1 MAFGFAA
8 AGRGDFR
15 IILGVSDLKT
25 RVVLAD
31 DHKLFRA
38 TLSNLLQR
46 HPDIE
51 VVGQAGDGIEAVEL
65 VRSLLPDVVVTD
77 MRMPR
82 LTGSAAIAQF
92 RAAHA
97 GIKVI
102 VLSVNSVHVLA
113 SQMLAAGAHGYVTK
127 ADAEELPRAIRA
139 VMNGVEYLS
148 PEVAATP
155 PRRDLS

>member
-1 MAFGFAA
+1 M
-8 AGRGDFR
+8 
-15 IILGVSDLKT
+15 KT

-31 DHKLFRA
+31 DHKPFREA
-38 TLSNLLQR
+38 LGHMLQR

-77 MRMPR
+77 MRMPK
-82 LTGSAAIAQF
+82 LTGSAAIGQY

-102 VLSVNSVHVLA
+102 VLSVNSAHIFA

-127 ADAEELPRAIRA
+127 ADAEELPHAIRD
-139 VMNGVEYLS
+139 VMDGREYIS
-148 PEVAATP
+148 PEVAAAAP
-155 PRRDLS
+155 AQPAR

>member
-1 MAFGFAA
+1 M
-8 AGRGDFR
+8 
-15 IILGVSDLKT
+15 KT

-31 DHKLFRA
+31 DHKLFRE
-38 TLSNLLQR
+38 TLCNLLQR

-51 VVGQAGDGIEAVEL
+51 VVGQAGDGTEAVEL

-82 LTGSAAIAQF
+82 LTGGAAIAQF
-92 RAAHA
+92 RAGHA
-97 GIKVI
+97 GVKVI

-127 ADAEELPRAIRA
+127 ADAEELPSAIRA
-139 VMNGVEYLS
+139 VMSGLEYLS
-148 PEVAATP
+148 AEVAAGATRGKP
-155 PRRDLS
+155 ADGAP